1 MPPSFYYLIYSI
13 SGYLVQS
20 GDINSPICIHSATI
34 CQFFVTLLII
44 PDKVIDSQPFAVVN

>member
-1 MPPSFYYLIYSI
+1 MPLGFYYLIYSI

-20 GDINSPICIHSATI
+20 DDTNSPICIHSALI

-44 PDKVIDSQPFAVVN
+44 TDEVIDS